1 MIGLI
6 ILLIGIVITLFNLFA
21 IKSGYPYGYAPY
33 IFPLIL
39 VIIGGI
45 LLLIG
50 I

>member
-6 ILLIGIVITLFNLFA
+6 ILLIGVTITLFNLFA
-21 IKSGYPYGYAPY
+21 IKTGYPYRYAFY
-33 IFPLIL
+33 ILPLIL

-45 LLLIG
+45 LLLIE